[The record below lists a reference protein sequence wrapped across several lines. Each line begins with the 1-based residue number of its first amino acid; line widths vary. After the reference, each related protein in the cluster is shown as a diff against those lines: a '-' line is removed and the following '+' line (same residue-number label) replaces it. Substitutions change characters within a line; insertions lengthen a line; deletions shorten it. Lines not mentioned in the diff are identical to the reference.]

1 MFSRK
6 SKRNGL
12 TPYDLYSY
20 GLALLRD
27 HKETLLEAGGALLC
41 ALLAYVLIV
50 LTFSL

>member
-6 SKRNGL
+6 SKHNGL

-41 ALLAYVLIV
+41 AVLAYVLIV

>member
-6 SKRNGL
+6 SKHNGL

-27 HKETLLEAGGALLC
+27 HKETLATGGGALLC
-41 ALLAYVLIV
+41 AVLAYVLIV